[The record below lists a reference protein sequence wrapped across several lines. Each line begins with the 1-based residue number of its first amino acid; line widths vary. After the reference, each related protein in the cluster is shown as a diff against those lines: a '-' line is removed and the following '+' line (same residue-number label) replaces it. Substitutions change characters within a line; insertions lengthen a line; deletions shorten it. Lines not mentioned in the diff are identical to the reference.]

1 MNERRVLKRTEVES
15 SPRHTWRR
23 RRRSQQDDK
32 SNFDAK
38 TRQGFFNNG
47 DTYLEL
53 IFMMDLN
60 DLRLSCD
67 EDVIAL
73 CCVLGKKKVEE
84 EGRELLLM

>member
-1 MNERRVLKRTEVES
+1 LNERRVLKRTEVES

-38 TRQGFFNNG
+38 TLQGFFNKG
-47 DTYLEL
+47 DAYLEL
-53 IFMMDLN
+53 IFMMGLN
-60 DLRLSCD
+60 DLRSTCD
-67 EDVIAL
+67 KYVIVV
-73 CCVLGKKKVEE
+73 CCVLGKKEVEE